1 MKRRP
6 DIHFEDDLSSRFLP
20 AIVALMV
27 FLGLLGGA
35 AALAVG
41 GIVASWDTDLVGR
54 LTVQVPDDGAA
65 TAPRLQRV
73 EQILRATPGIAAVRT
88 LTPAETQALVEPW
101 LGRFSPES
109 GLPMPRVVDV
119 ELAPGAALDAGAL
132 AARLGAD
139 APGIVVDD
147 HHDWLGRLVA
157 LARTIEAVA
166 IVVLALIASTAVATV
181 VFATRSGLAVHA
193 PTVELLHL
201 MGATDRYVAG
211 QFQRHA
217 MRAGALGAAIGTLL
231 AALALTALAAA
242 AWRLEAAFLPL
253 PSIGL
258 REVALLAAVPVMAV
272 LIVMVTARATALR
285 ALAHLP

>member
-1 MKRRP
+1 MRRRP

-41 GIVASWDTDLVGR
+41 GIVATWDTDLVGR
-54 LTVQVPDDGAA
+54 LTVQVPDDGAV
-65 TAPRLQRV
+65 TAPRLPRV
-73 EQILRATPGIAAVRT
+73 EPALRATPGIAAVRT

-101 LGRFSPES
+101 LGKISPEA
-109 GLPMPRVVDV
+109 GLPLPRVVDV
-119 ELAPGAALDAGAL
+119 ELAPGAAIDSGAL
-132 AARLGAD
+132 AARLAGD

-166 IVVLALIASTAVATV
+166 VIVLALIASTAVATV

-201 MGATDRYVAG
+201 MGATDGYVAG

-217 MRAGALGAAIGTLL
+217 MRSGAIGAAIGTLL
-231 AALALTALAAA
+231 ALLALAALAAA

-258 REVALLAAVPVMAV
+258 RSAVLLAAVPVVAV